1 SLYRRQSFQSVE
13 GRGQHCV
20 LWHMTKPLFTKGGPG
35 GPGRGTSRNRLS
47 KAFVDAL
54 CKDFEE
60 NGIGAIKVARIE
72 NPTAYLNLCA
82 SVIQNPVNL
91 EVLARPTKWAE
102 WMPGLKNQDIARA
115 MIAKPADAPKAPD
128 LPALPPRAERPL
140 PPRIEPFNASE
151 H

>member
-1 SLYRRQSFQSVE
+1 
-13 GRGQHCV
+13 
-20 LWHMTKPLFTKGGPG
+20 MTKPLFTKGGPG

-82 SVIQNPVNL
+82 SVIPKHVDLDVVDQRTEL
-91 EVLARPTKWAE
+91 AE
-102 WMPGLKNQDIARA
+102 WMAWLQNPDIVRA

-151 H
+151 HAEQERLRLMQKK